1 MKKVDSKLVTF
12 RFEYEEIEM
21 LDELSKLYKKSK
33 SLIVRQLVRGEHDK
47 VQGNPQLKMMIEK
60 LQEIEGQM
68 KEFTVLAD
76 NE

>member
-1 MKKVDSKLVTF
+1 MKKDNSKLVSF

-33 SLIVRQLVRGEHDK
+33 SLILRQLVRGEYDK

-76 NE
+76 ND

>member
-1 MKKVDSKLVTF
+1 MKKDTSKLVSF
-12 RFEYEEIEM
+12 RVGYEEIAM
-21 LDELSKLYKKSK
+21 LGELSKLYKKSK
-33 SLIVRQLVRGEHDK
+33 TLILLQLIRGEYDK
-47 VQGNPQLKMMIEK
+47 VQGNPQLKMMIKK